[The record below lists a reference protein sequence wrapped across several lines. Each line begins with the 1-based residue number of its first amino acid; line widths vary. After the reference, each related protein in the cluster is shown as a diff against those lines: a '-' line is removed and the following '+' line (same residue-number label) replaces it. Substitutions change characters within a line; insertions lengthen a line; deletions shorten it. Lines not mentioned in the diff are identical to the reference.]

1 MSCVQHEMRK
11 LCVTYNVYIWMEE
24 KATKKD
30 EKYEQSTEYE
40 EGEKVEGLW

>member
-1 MSCVQHEMRK
+1 M
-11 LCVTYNVYIWMEE
+11 YIFGWKKKE
-24 KATKKD
+24 KKD